1 MLLQMFVK
9 PWSGQL
15 LIEDRD
21 ENQENLMQ
29 GHFGSAVQKEK

>member
-15 LIEDRD
+15 FNEDRD
-21 ENQENLMQ
+21 ENQEKLMQ
-29 GHFGSAVQKEK
+29 GHFGSAVQREV